1 MKLEL
6 SLEELNVVLTG
17 LGRLPL
23 EQSLNV
29 FSKVRQQAEEQLKQE
44 EKKVDDK

>member
-6 SLEELNVVLTG
+6 TIDEINVVLTG

-23 EQSLNV
+23 DQSLNV
-29 FSKVRQQAEEQLKQE
+29 FSKVRQQAETQLKE
-44 EKKVDDK
+44 EQSVDHK